1 MQTGW
6 YVVRGH
12 WYYSNAAG
20 TMQTGW
26 VNDGKNW
33 YYTDSNGAMQT
44 GWLRNGGG
52 WYYLKSSGAMATGW
66 NRVGSYKYYF
76 NGSGAMLQDLDS
88 VLGRQSSYYITV
100 TAEPARLWYMQR
112 AKPEDMDIP
121 GQNICLFRRSAGN
134 SDPDRYL

>member
-1 MQTGW
+1 
-6 YVVRGH
+6 
-12 WYYSNAAG
+12 
-20 TMQTGW
+20 MQTGW

-52 WYYLKSSGAMATGW
+52 WYYLKSSGVMATGW

-100 TAEPARLWYMQR
+100 NRRTCQGYGIMQR
-112 AKPEDMDIP
+112 AKPGRYDIP
-121 GQNICLFRRSAGN
+121 VKTFAWFRRSAGN